1 MEPLE
6 RSIGAM
12 GDRVGAVGE
21 RTARVEEATEAL
33 RDDVR
38 ALAAHINALPTELL
52 SAVRA
57 HAQDCPGRALA
68 MDRITSRVSRDTPK
82 GGSYPPVLRPA
93 PEPALAVPRW
103 VLWLGGGIGTAIA
116 VAGWALSRLL
126 TGADAH
132 AATEAATKI
141 LAP

>member
-1 MEPLE
+1 MDARMDAL
-6 RSIGAM
+6 GTAV
-12 GDRVGAVGE
+12 DRLMAHGE
-21 RTARVEEATEAL
+21 RTARLEAATEAL
-33 RDDVR
+33 RGDVHGMFSR
-38 ALAAHINALPTELL
+38 LDSLPNDLLA
-52 SAVRA
+52 AVRA
-57 HAQDCPGRALA
+57 HGQDCPGRALA
-68 MDRITSRVSRDTPK
+68 MDRITTRTSRDTPK
-82 GGSYPPVLRPA
+82 GGSYPPMPRPA